1 MAICLTNLQHCRNR
15 GCLFALYWLH
25 AKKEM
30 SLFYDLYL
38 LTKIEVPLK
47 WYLWLLEV
55 FEEIRVLE
63 TLQYSKWRFASPV
76 CNTVEIR
83 VRQDSTSTNSQ
94 NMGWQ
99 IIFVIA
105 WPWTHKFTPV
115 ISILKVSLK
124 NTCGSV
130 ALNSQIYSR
139 NFYLEGEFEK
149 NTCGSVALTSQIY
162 SRNFQLKI
170 IQLADYHSLL
180 LP

>member
-1 MAICLTNLQHCRNR
+1 MILVTPWSIWGNQSIGNFAVSKIAICLTNLQHCRNR

-30 SLFYDLYL
+30 SLLYDLYI

-63 TLQYSKWRFASPV
+63 TLQYPKWRFASPI
-76 CNTVEIR
+76 CNPVEIR

-94 NMGWQ
+94 NVGWQ

-124 NTCGSV
+124 NTCGSM
-130 ALNSQIYSR
+130 ALS
-139 NFYLEGEFEK
+139 
-149 NTCGSVALTSQIY
+149 SQIY